1 MGKVI
6 SIANQ
11 KGGVGKTT
19 TAINL
24 AAGLGVAEKKT
35 LLIDLDPQ
43 SNATSGLGFNPRE
56 IKDSIYDVLIE
67 EKNLND
73 IIIKTDVA
81 HLFLAPANVNLVG
94 VEIEMVDMLGREMVL
109 KNALNDFKKNYD
121 YIIIDTPPSL
131 GIITINSLTA
141 CNTVI
146 IPIQC
151 EYYALEGLS
160 QLQKT
165 INLVKS
171 RLNNDLDVE
180 GYLLTMF
187 DPRLNLA
194 RQVSDEV
201 RKYFKD
207 KVFDTVIHR
216 NVRLGEAPGFG
227 KPIILYDAVS
237 KGASNY
243 MKLVKEILNGAK
255 ETRQR
260 S

>member
-1 MGKVI
+1 MSKII

-24 AAGLGVAEKKT
+24 SAGLGVAEKKT

-56 IKDSIYDVLIE
+56 IKNSIYDVLIE
-67 EKNLND
+67 EKNLAD

-81 HLFLAPANVNLVG
+81 QLFLAPANVNLVG
-94 VEIEMVDMLGREMVL
+94 VEIEMVDMMGREMVL
-109 KNALNDFKKNYD
+109 KNALKDVKNEYDF
-121 YIIIDTPPSL
+121 IIIDTPPSL

-141 CNTVI
+141 CNTVL

-171 RLNNDLDVE
+171 RLNSDLDVE

-194 RQVSDEV
+194 RQVSEEV
-201 RKYFKD
+201 RKYFRN

-216 NVRLGEAPGFG
+216 NIRLGEAPGFG

-237 KGASNY
+237 RGASNY

-255 ETRQR
+255 ETR
-260 S
+260 